1 MADPE
6 EEGPRE
12 TEPVLVP
19 EPKPTRSVAATV
31 TDVPWLADVEQMRK
45 RVLAEAESLRGEA
58 RGHYENLSNQAR
70 EKLEEAVWE
79 ASSLAGLQSQSAETL
94 SLLTKD
100 NIERK
105 FKGSAEEVARWQAQ
119 VVRSVEDRV
128 LAEFESF
135 VDELEPSLHQSGRMM
150 TESAL
155 GFVRFTRAPAKDAIQ
170 EARKTGDAEKSSR
183 LERFETTILKPMLKP
198 VQRGM
203 KEPLM
208 ERAPYVAG
216 GVVAYG
222 LACGFIG
229 AWLCK
234 RGGGGRGGSSGGE
247 SNV

>member
-1 MADPE
+1 MAEE

-58 RGHYENLSNQAR
+58 RGHYENLS

-119 VVRSVEDRV
+119 VV
-128 LAEFESF
+128 
-135 VDELEPSLHQSGRMM
+135 
-150 TESAL
+150 
-155 GFVRFTRAPAKDAIQ
+155 KW
-170 EARKTGDAEKSSR
+170 R
-183 LERFETTILKPMLKP
+183 LNRI
-198 VQRGM
+198 
-203 KEPLM
+203 
-208 ERAPYVAG
+208 
-216 GVVAYG
+216 
-222 LACGFIG
+222 
-229 AWLCK
+229 
-234 RGGGGRGGSSGGE
+234 S
-247 SNV
+247 